1 MSSSHRKQLF
11 ALTLFAAMTL
21 TGRLVMRAQQQHAS
35 EKLPSYIVTDL
46 GPAQSFAEGINNRG
60 WVTGTAV
67 LADGVTQ
74 HAFLWREGI
83 ETDLGTFGGPN
94 SSAFNLPSER
104 GQVAGNAETSTPDPL
119 GEDFCLYGTHL
130 ICLGFSWQN
139 GVITPLATLGGN
151 NSWANGGMNN
161 RGQAVG
167 VAENAT
173 LDPSCATP
181 GLEGRPV
188 IWEKGAVQELPTF
201 PGDEDGTALS
211 INDRGQVVGVSTD
224 CNALPTIFHA
234 VLWRNG
240 TVIDLGSLGGTLNNV
255 AQGINNR
262 GQVVGFSDLPGDTSS
277 HAFLW
282 TDRDGMRDLGTFGGL
297 PTSLAFGIND
307 EGQVVGMSCDV
318 SFDCSAFLWQDG
330 VMTELNTLL
339 PQGSPWNL
347 IVGTSINARGEIV
360 GVGDTGNG
368 FHAVLLTPCDQQH
381 ADAAGCKDEGT
392 ATPQGE
398 TSQGSRSVLSENFR
412 KILRQ
417 RLSVRYR
424 SPDTATP
431 QAVLVSAP
439 NATLSP
445 TSLTFSTQA
454 IGTTSAAK
462 TVTLKNTGTTALTI
476 SGIAITG
483 TNGGDFAQ
491 TQTCGSS
498 LTAGAS
504 CTISVTFKPTV
515 SGTRTSALS
524 ITDNA
529 AGSPQKVPLSGIATT
544 AKLSPTRLNF
554 GSVTIGTT
562 SPAETV
568 TLTNVG
574 TTTLTI
580 TGITITGRNA
590 GDFSQTHTC
599 GSSLAA
605 GASCSI
611 SVTFKPTAYGLLTAA
626 LSISDNAAG
635 SPQTVTLTGGCIPQG
650 GLCFGPAGNHCCRA
664 PRGHFSFCSNP
675 TGWGTCTES

>member
-11 ALTLFAAMTL
+11 ALTLFAAMAL
-21 TGRLVMRAQQQHAS
+21 TGRLVVRAQQQHAS
-35 EKLPSYIVTDL
+35 KNLPSYIVTDL

-60 WVTGTAV
+60 WVTGTTV

-104 GQVAGNAETSTPDPL
+104 GQVAGNAEISTPDPL

-130 ICLGFSWQN
+130 ICLGFIWQN

-151 NSWANGGMNN
+151 NSWANGGLNN

-224 CNALPTIFHA
+224 CGALPTIFHA

-255 AQGINNR
+255 AQGINNA

-297 PTSLAFGIND
+297 PTSLAFGINE

-330 VMTELNTLL
+330 AMTELNTLL

-417 RLSVRYR
+417 RLGVRYR

-462 TVTLKNTGTTALTI
+462 TVTLKNTGTTTLTI

-491 TQTCGSS
+491 THTCGSS

-504 CTISVTFKPTV
+504 CTISVTFKPTA

-529 AGSPQKVPLSGIATT
+529 AGSPQKVPLSGIATI
-544 AKLSPTRLNF
+544 AKLSPTSLNF
-554 GSVTIGTT
+554 GFVTIGTT
-562 SPAETV
+562 SPAKTV

-580 TGITITGRNA
+580 TGITITGSNA

-611 SVTFKPTAYGLLTAA
+611 SVTFKPTAYGLRTAA

-635 SPQTVTLTGGCIPQG
+635 SPQTVALTGGCIPQG
-650 GLCFGPAGNHCCRA
+650 GACFGPAGNHCCLA
-664 PRGHFSFCSNP
+664 PRGHHSFCSNP
-675 TGWGTCTES
+675 TGWGTCVES